1 MFVRDNELTIRESTV
16 ADAHTLGEWWRDGK
30 VMAHAGFP
38 LGLDQTDEEI
48 AAKIADPNDI
58 NTRHIVEYSG
68 VPIGEMNYRPQPDG
82 SVEIGIKICRFDMQ
96 EKGYG
101 TRLLRMFIR
110 ELFAD
115 GFGRIILDTNLKN
128 ERARHVYEKLGFR
141 QTGVEYDSWED
152 QLGEKQST
160 VFYELLPQ
168 DLR

>member
-1 MFVRDNELTIRESTV
+1 MNVRDNELVIRESTV
-16 ADAHTLGEWWRDGK
+16 ADAHTLGEWWRDSD

-38 LGLDQTDEEI
+38 LGLSITDEEI
-48 AAKIADPNDI
+48 VAKITDPNDI
-58 NTRHIVEYSG
+58 NTRHIVERDDA
-68 VPIGEMNYRPQPDG
+68 PIGEMNYRPQPDG
-82 SVEIGIKICRFDMQ
+82 SVEIGIKICVAECR

-110 ELFAD
+110 ELLNMGATK
-115 GFGRIILDTNLKN
+115 IILDTNLKN
-128 ERARHVYEKLGFR
+128 GRARHVYEKLGFR
-141 QTGVEYDSWED
+141 QTRVEYDSWED